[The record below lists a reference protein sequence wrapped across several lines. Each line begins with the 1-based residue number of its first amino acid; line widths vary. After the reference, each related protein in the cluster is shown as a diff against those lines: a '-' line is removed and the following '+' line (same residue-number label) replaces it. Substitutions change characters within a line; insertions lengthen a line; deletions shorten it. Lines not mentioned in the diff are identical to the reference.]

1 MWMYIELI
9 RKFNACMLQWSN
21 IELII
26 DELIKFWNER
36 IKRWK
41 NYKFNFKEDESLVFP
56 VKRLMKTMKIMK
68 RKQICEEME
77 GILQVNEIFASN
89 TIYHNISMVKNKR
102 NLYSFIPFFV
112 LSPEKRNYHTNLS
125 TIHLYDTFLT
135 LHMFVKRSFSTR
147 FFNYHRYCQ

>member
-1 MWMYIELI
+1 MF
-9 RKFNACMLQWSN
+9 R
-21 IELII
+21 
-26 DELIKFWNER
+26 
-36 IKRWK
+36 
-41 NYKFNFKEDESLVFP
+41 

-77 GILQVNEIFASN
+77 GILEVNEIFASN

-147 FFNYHRYCQ
+147 FFNSSPILPITIITKIINIFQIYISVNNEGTKILVFR